1 MMCHSLE
8 LFVLS
13 CLFLTVESQQGPIL
27 PPQNV
32 SLKWISDFDPQ
43 LSWAPP
49 PHSVENCTY
58 EVHANTKCPDD
69 SKSDEVSG
77 QSWQLYFVMDGGFLE
92 MAVETVCG
100 KNVSEL
106 QVKVNVDYPV
116 LVRDWEC
123 YIYSATQT
131 YCSWHAA
138 SQAQDLRFFYW
149 LTNENFLGPVVEKP
163 SSRPILEC
171 PSYLYNGDVRIG
183 CELEANVHHSIDIL
197 FNGTLNDT
205 FARNTYKIMSIKVQP
220 PPLNWTVN
228 KTTDHFVI
236 EWTPPDIPLTWT
248 YIIYYTEC
256 GQPKITPDITENPYN
271 LSLNPGCQYRM
282 TIKASTTRGETLESD
297 EKYFDRDTDPNAWLY
312 AAILIPLMLAGLAAL
327 MFVCCRKNKEYIF
340 PKVPEPRDL
349 LSYISNNN
357 NNESTVHKLYVPPEE
372 EDNCKIT
379 LVVDALINRLDF

>member
-1 MMCHSLE
+1 MTRMCHSLE

-27 PPQNV
+27 PPQNL

-58 EVHANTKCPDD
+58 DVNANTKLPEDYKGD
-69 SKSDEVSG
+69 GVSG
-77 QSWQLYFVMDGGFLE
+77 QSWQLYFVMEGGFLE
-92 MAVETVCG
+92 MAVQTVCT
-100 KNVSEL
+100 NRSEL
-106 QVKVNVDYPV
+106 AKVNVDYPV
-116 LVRDWEC
+116 LVRDLEC

-149 LTNENFLGPVVEKP
+149 LTIENFRPVVENP

-171 PSYLYNGDVRIG
+171 SYRYNGDVRTG
-183 CELEANVHHSIDIL
+183 CDLEANVSHSINIL

-205 FARNTYKIMSIKVQP
+205 FARNTYKRMNIKVRP

-228 KTTDHFVI
+228 KTTDCFVI
-236 EWTPPDIPLTWT
+236 EWTPPDISLSWI
-248 YIIYYTEC
+248 YIINYTEC
-256 GQPKITPDITENPYN
+256 GKPKIIPDIRENSYRLN
-271 LSLNPGCQYRM
+271 LNPGCQYRM
-282 TIKASTTRGETLESD
+282 TIKANSTRGETPWSD

-349 LSYISNNN
+349 LSDISNNN